1 MQRETLRRSWGYAAM
16 GTLAL
21 LIVVGSV
28 CCLDHDSPDP
38 GDMDHQVVSMGL
50 CSAIAISLPG
60 LWPGALMLLGLIPS
74 RRRETFAAIPLSV
87 PKPPPRFAF
96 SS

>member
-1 MQRETLRRSWGYAAM
+1 MQRQTLRRSWGYALM
-16 GTLAL
+16 STFAL
-21 LIVVGSV
+21 LILAGSV
-28 CCLDHDSPDP
+28 CCLDHDSPDL
-38 GDMDHQVVSMGL
+38 GDMDHQAVSMGL
-50 CSAIAISLPG
+50 CSAIAISLSA

-87 PKPPPRFAF
+87 PKPPPRLAF